1 VESAPLTGAG
11 HCHLLVRSLYDSV
24 RHPSIT
30 ALAAG
35 QQNDAEEDSPPA
47 PVDGKGTQSR
57 VAAYLHNR
65 WKQRSI
71 RGNNPDL

>member
-1 VESAPLTGAG
+1 MPSLTGAFADKLG
-11 HCHLLVRSLYDSV
+11 GGRTALHHGRA

-30 ALAAG
+30 NLVNTNGDGAPPG
-35 QQNDAEEDSPPA
+35 GAES
-47 PVDGKGTQSR
+47 QSR

-71 RGNNPDL
+71 RDKMPDA